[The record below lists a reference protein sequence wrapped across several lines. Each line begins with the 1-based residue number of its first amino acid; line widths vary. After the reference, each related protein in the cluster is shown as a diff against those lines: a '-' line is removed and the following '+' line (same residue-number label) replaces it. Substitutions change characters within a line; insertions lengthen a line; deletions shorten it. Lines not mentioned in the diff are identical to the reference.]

1 MNILY
6 AVELGNNENL
16 YSKLKENKFHIERV
30 YYKFALIEELESE
43 KNTIILSQSLE
54 DNIEIEDIIKI
65 FKMANTNSILII
77 EEKYR
82 DSTFLKELLDN
93 GIYNGVF
100 EDDVDSDYIIH
111 LLNNERNIEQAKDYY
126 AIVSDLIVNDNNK
139 KMEKNIKFRI
149 LNLFKK

>member
-6 AVELGNNENL
+6 AVELGNNEDLHRELIGSEFN
-16 YSKLKENKFHIERV
+16 IERV
-30 YYKFALIEELESE
+30 YYKFALIENLESE

-54 DNIEIEDIIKI
+54 EDLKIEDLISI
-65 FKMANTNSILII
+65 FKMANSNSILIVG
-77 EEKYR
+77 EKYR
-82 DSTFLKELLDN
+82 DSTFLKDLFDN

-126 AIVSDLIVNDNNK
+126 AIVSDLIVNDDNNIREKNNK
-139 KMEKNIKFRI
+139 FNILKI
-149 LNLFKK
+149 FKK